1 MRKSKVP
8 FIMYLIAVML
18 VACVPGVALAD
29 GVPTFTLSTGT
40 ETVVPDQELEI
51 SFTGSNLKEL
61 YAYEAL
67 ISYDPDVV
75 ELEKA
80 DSKLEGFFVPP
91 KADNG
96 KITLA
101 FTMVG
106 QKAGEQGS
114 KVLSTISFK
123 GKKQGESNIKLISV
137 KALKPDLT
145 ATLVRYG
152 STFADLEGYEWARNE
167 IEELA
172 SSGIIK
178 GTSAT
183 TFSPGNNISR
193 ADFISLLVRALH
205 LHADMDENFDDV
217 TQSDYYY
224 QEVGIA
230 KKLGIAQ
237 GVDLYQ
243 FEPRVSISRQD
254 MMVVAARAMKVA
266 GTQLD
271 DAATDLSGFHDSG
284 EVAAYA
290 VTPLAQL
297 VKKGIIQGDNGR
309 IKPNDTATRAEAAV
323 IIYRI
328 IQ

>member
-29 GVPTFTLSTGT
+29 GVPTFTLSTGA
-40 ETVVPDQELEI
+40 ETVVPKQELEI

-80 DSKLEGFFVPP
+80 DSKIEGFFVPP
-91 KADNG
+91 KANDG

-101 FTMVG
+101 FTKVG

-172 SSGIIK
+172 SAGIIK
-178 GTSAT
+178 GTSAI
-183 TFSPGNNISR
+183 TFSPGDNISR

-205 LHADMDENFDDV
+205 LHADIDDNFDDV

-237 GVDLYQ
+237 GMDLYQ

-266 GTQLD
+266 GRQLD
-271 DAATDLSGFHDSG
+271 DAATDLSGFQDPG

-297 VKKGIIQGDNGR
+297 VKKGIIQGDYGR